1 VRWSRYGP
9 EFRDP
14 LIDKEHY
21 RKALTKEEKYE
32 QELKKTQLVK
42 AAPASQT
49 SSVFA
54 DPVIRLDGNSCFM
67 DWNYPGTVYGKN
79 YMIQP

>member
-21 RKALTKEEKYE
+21 GKALTEEEKYE
-32 QELKKTQLVK
+32 QELKKTQLIK
-42 AAPASQT
+42 GAPVSHT
-49 SSVFA
+49 RSGLA
-54 DPVIRLDGNSCFM
+54 DPVIS
-67 DWNYPGTVYGKN
+67 K
-79 YMIQP
+79 